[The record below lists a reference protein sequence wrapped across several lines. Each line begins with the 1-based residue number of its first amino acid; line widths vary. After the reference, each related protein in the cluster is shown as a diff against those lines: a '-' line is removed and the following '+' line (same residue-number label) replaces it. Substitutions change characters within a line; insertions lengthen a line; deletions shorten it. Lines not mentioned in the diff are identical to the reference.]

1 MRNEVPGSVAAID
14 LGSNSFHMVVGRG
27 VGGRIRVVD
36 RIKEMVQLA
45 AGLNDDN
52 ELDAAA
58 QERAL
63 ATLTRFGQRL
73 RNFPREGVRAVG
85 TNTLRKAHNSD
96 AFLRRAE
103 DALGFRIEI
112 IAGREEARLI
122 YLGVAHN
129 SAEVAEQRLVVD
141 IGGGSTECIIGRR
154 FTPVMMES
162 LYMGCVETSRRHF
175 PDGTITEARMRD
187 AQLHAAQELETI
199 QIPYRRVGWGHV
211 LGASGSIL
219 AARDAVRARGWS
231 DDGITRA
238 SLNRLRTELVAR
250 GHSANLD
257 GLGNMH
263 ERRATVFAGGV
274 AILSAVFDA
283 LDIDRMH
290 ASDGALREGL
300 LYDLEGRFTHA
311 DMRDDTI
318 AELMRHYHVD
328 VEQASRVERT
338 ALNLRAQVA
347 KAWSLQNDM
356 LGTLLAW
363 ASQLHEIGVFVAHN
377 QYHKHGAY
385 LITHGDLAGFSRREQ
400 SLMGALVRLH
410 RRKFALGVLGEFDD
424 RLRARIAR
432 LAALLRVAVVLHRSR
447 EDAPVPLANADPDS
461 QKLTLE
467 FPERWLDEHPL
478 TRADLDQEAA
488 FMRAQGFTLRFS

>member
-1 MRNEVPGSVAAID
+1 MRNEVPESVAAID

-52 ELDAAA
+52 ELDTAA
-58 QERAL
+58 QDRAL

-85 TNTLRKAHNSD
+85 TNTLRKAHNSE

-103 DALGFRIEI
+103 DALGYRIEI

-162 LYMGCVETSRRHF
+162 LYMGCVETSRRYF
-175 PDGTITEARMRD
+175 ADGVVTQARMRD

-199 QIPYRRVGWGHV
+199 QIPYRRVGWGHA

-219 AARDAVRARGWS
+219 ATRDAVRTRGWS
-231 DDGITRA
+231 DDGITRE
-238 SLNRLRTELVAR
+238 SLKRLRAELISR
-250 GHSANLD
+250 GHSSRFN

-263 ERRATVFAGGV
+263 ERRASVFAGGV
-274 AILSAVFDA
+274 AILSAVFEA

-300 LYDLEGRFTHA
+300 LHDLEGRFSHA

-318 AELMRHYHVD
+318 ADLMRHYHVD

-347 KAWSLQNDM
+347 TPWRLRSDTF
-356 LGTLLAW
+356 GTLLAW
-363 ASQLHEIGVFVAHN
+363 AAQLHEIGLFVAHN

-400 SLMGALVRLH
+400 SMVGALVRLH
-410 RRKFALGVLGEFDD
+410 RRKFALGVLEQFDA
-424 RLRARIAR
+424 RLREKIAR
-432 LAALLRVAVVLHRSR
+432 LAALLRLAVVLHRSR
-447 EDAPVPLANADPDS
+447 TDTPMPLVNANPDS
-461 QKLTLE
+461 ANLSIE
-467 FPERWLDEHPL
+467 FPDRWLDDHPL
-478 TRADLDQEAA
+478 TWADLEQEAE